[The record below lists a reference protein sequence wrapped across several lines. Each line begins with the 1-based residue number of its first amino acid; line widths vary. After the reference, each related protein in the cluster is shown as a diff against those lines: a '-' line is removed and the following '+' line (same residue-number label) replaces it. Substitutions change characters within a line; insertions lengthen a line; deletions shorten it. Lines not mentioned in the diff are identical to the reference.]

1 MKTDRKIIHAV
12 IGVCLLF
19 SLLIAYLTYFELFMK
34 DRIINN
40 SYNQRLNDNESGVM
54 RGSILD
60 RNGKVLAKS
69 RINGNTQE
77 RIYPYGS
84 LYSQIIGYDS
94 RIYGK
99 SLLEASYNAYL
110 SNRYDIHSILD
121 ISGKVAGYKP
131 SGANVSLTIDHQLQ
145 TKAEKLMRNIKGAAV
160 VMNPKTGEIL
170 AMVSKPDFNPNDSE
184 LESNWT
190 NLVES
195 PDSPFLPRATQGMY
209 APGSTFKVVTAAAAV
224 DNGMSGMTFD
234 DKGVVTIDGK
244 QFHNSGGDVYGS
256 LDIKRAMTVSCNT
269 FFAKLGT
276 DLGFKNLKDA
286 ALSFGLEKAVP
297 FDLPVGKSTFPYKE
311 MSKADM
317 ASVGIGQGKIL
328 VTPLQMAMIASSIA
342 NDGIMMKP
350 LLVKQ
355 VATVNGIVLHTGSP
369 SELYSSVS
377 PETSAS
383 IKDMMIDVVEHG
395 TGKNAR
401 IQGIQVAGKTG
412 TAQNELTGKGKS
424 KEHAWFIGFAPAGD
438 PQVAVAVIAEYSGSS
453 GGSLCAP
460 IARELMSEWLGL

>member
-1 MKTDRKIIHAV
+1 M
-12 IGVCLLF
+12 F

-40 SYNQRLNDNESGVM
+40 SYNQRLNENESGVM
-54 RGSILD
+54 RGNILD
-60 RNGKVLAKS
+60 RNGNVLAKS
-69 RINGNTQE
+69 QITGNTQK
-77 RIYPYGS
+77 RLYPYGS

-94 RIYGK
+94 KVYGK

-110 SNRYDIHSILD
+110 ANKYDIHSILD
-121 ISGKVAGYKP
+121 ISGKVAGFKP

-145 TKAEKLMRNIKGAAV
+145 TKANKLMQNIKGAAV

-170 AMVSKPDFNPNDSE
+170 AMVSKPDFNPNDSK

-195 PDSPFLPRATQGMY
+195 SDSPFLPRATQGMY
-209 APGSTFKVVTAAAAV
+209 APGSTFKVVTAAAAI

-234 DKGVVTIDGK
+234 DKGAVTIDGK
-244 QFHNSGGDVYGS
+244 QFHNSGGEVYGN
-256 LDIKRAMTVSCNT
+256 LDLKGAMAVSCNT

-286 ALSFGLEKAVP
+286 AISFGLEKPVP
-297 FDLPVGKSTFPYKE
+297 FELPVSKSTFPYKE
-311 MSKADM
+311 MSKAEM
-317 ASVGIGQGKIL
+317 GSVGIGQGKIL

-350 LLVKQ
+350 WLVKQ
-355 VATVNGIVLHTGSP
+355 VATVNGFVLHTGSP

-377 PETSAS
+377 PETAALVR
-383 IKDMMIDVVEHG
+383 DMMVDVVEDG
-395 TGKNAR
+395 TGRNAR
-401 IQGIQVAGKTG
+401 IKGIHVAGKTG
-412 TAQNELTGKGKS
+412 TAQNELTGKGKG
-424 KEHAWFIGFAPAGD
+424 KEHAWFIGFAPAED

-460 IARELMSEWLGL
+460 IARELISEWLGS